1 MNQFCGNCR
10 FLLEP
15 SPVNGKLLYKCEKCG
30 EISESTSENTL
41 LINEDLTASDQVDK
55 YKDTI
60 STTAYDTISAKTF
73 IPDGCPKCGRTIL
86 SYQLLGENKK
96 MIIVCL
102 CGHTQ

>member
-30 EISESTSENTL
+30 EISDSTAENTL

-60 STTAYDTISAKTF
+60 STTAYDTIFAKTF